1 MIYIQGLLCTVIKF
15 HVVIKGSYGGCAAQ
29 VLCAR
34 LLLLDYSAYFNYV
47 IQ

>member
-1 MIYIQGLLCTVIKF
+1 MLLLKEA
-15 HVVIKGSYGGCAAQ
+15 KEA
-29 VLCAR
+29 VLLKYFCAR